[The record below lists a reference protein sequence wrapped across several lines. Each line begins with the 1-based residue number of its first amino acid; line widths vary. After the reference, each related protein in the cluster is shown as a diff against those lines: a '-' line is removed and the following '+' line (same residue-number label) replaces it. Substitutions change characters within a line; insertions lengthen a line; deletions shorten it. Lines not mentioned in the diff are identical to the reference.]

1 MYLSPKGVLPARGNC
16 PLLLEPLACR
26 RLCVAPPRPGSLCVG
41 SGPLSLVLQV
51 WVLTS
56 MCWESVT
63 APNRVRLGLDVL
75 TPLVGA
81 GGGSSPFLCL
91 KLFFIEIL
99 ATKLHGVDRAAASE
113 VPLSL
118 LMPHPL
124 PHTEPKTSLIGKK
137 KPAAAKKGVGG
148 ERQYGR
154 VVRGWGQ
161 TRPLW

>member
-1 MYLSPKGVLPARGNC
+1 MV
-16 PLLLEPLACR
+16 
-26 RLCVAPPRPGSLCVG
+26 PPRPGSLCVG

-63 APNRVRLGLDVL
+63 APNRVRLGLDIL
-75 TPLVGA
+75 TPLAGA
-81 GGGSSPFLCL
+81 GGGSCAFLCL
-91 KLFFIEIL
+91 KLFFIEAL
-99 ATKLHGVDRAAASE
+99 ARKLHGGDRAAASD

-137 KPAAAKKGVGG
+137 KPAAVKKGVGG

-154 VVRGWGQ
+154 VVRGWVRSDHFGK
-161 TRPLW
+161 